1 VVNDVLDEDLLE
13 MELSRNSFLNI
24 GDLGFTLNYQAT
36 DNLMLRTTYSSNMFG
51 DDEVDNSLIRL
62 QLVYSW
68 HRTSEN
74 MKKLGKG
81 H

>member
-1 VVNDVLDEDLLE
+1 MVNDVLDEDLLE

-62 QLVYSW
+62 QLV
-68 HRTSEN
+68 
-74 MKKLGKG
+74 
-81 H
+81 